1 MDAMVLETQEWLNG
15 TYSGVAGFET
25 FSEDELDGVTGN
37 GTFRRLIQALQIEV
51 NRQYGASIT
60 VDGDF
65 GSGTLNALPD
75 IIAPSSSVNN
85 IHYII
90 QGSLWCKGYSAGELD
105 GIYGESTQAGV
116 ENFQNDAGITADGI
130 IRPYI
135 LQGIMNTDGYK
146 FSGTKGSNE
155 YYKHLVQLGMNT
167 YYASK
172 VGLTAPNGEWERK
185 AHQNFI
191 KCCQVEWGATPVDGI
206 WGTGTMNS
214 APTLSRNTTGYTN
227 SKRLLEWGLTINGFY
242 PGHLTGVFD
251 EDVYDAV
258 YRFQD
263 FLCLGADGIAG
274 TNTWASLLSSRGN
287 TSRAATACDT
297 STRLTVETA
306 NNLRA
311 AGYTDIGRYLTNART
326 GTLDK
331 KMTAEELEI
340 IEAAGLKVFP
350 IYQTYGGEA
359 AYFTR
364 YQGQRD
370 AEEAKTAAQE
380 FGFPPFATIYF
391 AVDYDALM
399 ADITT
404 NIIPYFQGI
413 NEIMQGSFCV
423 GAYGP
428 RAVCNRLSTYGLITK
443 SFVGDMS
450 SGFTGNIG
458 QIMPSNWAYDQ
469 FYETNVAGI
478 GIDKDIAS
486 QRATA
491 ISPSS
496 FVSYEIPEEPEI
508 TQNFEVFKR
517 IYDLAYEYLEN
528 LSTPTTGVYP
538 SVLNANILALQYL
551 RTAAYT
557 NNTVPG
563 ENIDVSGIAWD
574 IIAGARDDGFNELV
588 EQTYED
594 IIPENIVIT
603 DPLTGT
609 DISFPHYAAT
619 LNACISGTFGF
630 NFEFLEKNVDAFAGW
645 AGDLMQMAGILQL
658 TVDKGYD
665 YFNTQDLKTMIG
677 AAPLSLQ
684 DYHLFTKND
693 SGEIVEMDTKDAGFS
708 REDLYQDVD
717 AYNISRLY
725 DLSSIKLYTALNDY
739 YNVSKHYMKRFSIF
753 KEKLLEQYEVNNLY
767 DVAKKF
773 AKKDVGLLTI
783 VFEKAFGYFDGDHY
797 GEILAL
803 AFEEKMDSL
812 AEAM

>member
-1 MDAMVLETQEWLNG
+1 MDVMVLETQEWLNN
-15 TYSGVAGFET
+15 TYSDIAGFES
-25 FSEDELDGVTGN
+25 FSESELDGVTGK
-37 GTFRRLIQALQIEV
+37 GTFKRLIQALQIEL
-51 NRQYGASIT
+51 NRQYGAGIV
-60 VDGDF
+60 VDGEF
-65 GSGTLNALPD
+65 GGGTLNALPD
-75 IIAPSSSVNN
+75 TIVPSSSINN
-85 IHYII
+85 IHYIL
-90 QGSLWCKGYSAGELD
+90 QGSLWCKGYSAGGLD
-105 GIYGESTQAGV
+105 GIYGEATRSGV

-135 LQGIMNTDGYK
+135 LQGLMNTDGYK
-146 FSGTKGSNE
+146 FSGTEGSNE
-155 YYKHLVQLGMNT
+155 YYKHLVQLRMNT
-167 YYASK
+167 YYASQ

-191 KCCQVEWGATPVDGI
+191 KCCQIEWGATPVDGI

-214 APTLSRNTTGYTN
+214 APILSRNTVGYTN
-227 SKRLLEWGLTINGFY
+227 SKRLLEWGLTVNGFY

-258 YRFQD
+258 YRFQN
-263 FLCLGADGIAG
+263 FLCLGADGVAG
-274 TNTWASLLSSRGN
+274 RNTWASLLSSRGN
-287 TSRAATACDT
+287 TSRSATACDT
-297 STRLTVETA
+297 STRLTLETA
-306 NNLRA
+306 TNLRA

-331 KMTAEELEI
+331 KMTDKELEI
-340 IEAAGLKVFP
+340 IKDAGLRVFP

-359 AYFTR
+359 TYFTR
-364 YQGQRD
+364 YQGQKD

-380 FGFPPFATIYF
+380 FGFPPSVTIYF

-399 ADITT
+399 IDITT

-413 NEIMQGSFCV
+413 NEIMKGSFQV

-428 RAVCNRLSTYGLITK
+428 RAVCNRLSTYGLIEK
-443 SFVGDMS
+443 SFVADMS

-458 QIMPSNWAYDQ
+458 QIMPANWAYDQ
-469 FYETNVAGI
+469 FYETNEAGI
-478 GIDKDIAS
+478 GIDKNIAS
-486 QRATA
+486 PRATA
-491 ISPSS
+491 ISPAN

-508 TQNFEVFKR
+508 TQSFEVFKR

-538 SVLNANILALQYL
+538 SVLNANIVALQYL

-557 NNTVPG
+557 N
-563 ENIDVSGIAWD
+563 SGDGISLSGVAWD
-574 IIAGARDDGFNELV
+574 IIAGARDEAFIELA
-588 EQTYED
+588 EQTYDD

-609 DISFPHYAAT
+609 DIAFPHYAAT
-619 LNACISGTFGF
+619 LNACISGTFGY
-630 NFEFLEKNVDAFAGW
+630 NFEFLEKNVDSFAGW
-645 AGDLMQMAGILQL
+645 AGDLMQMAGILQISA
-658 TVDKGYD
+658 DMGYD
-665 YFNTQDLKTMIG
+665 YFNSQDLKAMIG

-684 DYHLFTKND
+684 NYHLFTRNE
-693 SGEIVEMDTKDAGFS
+693 SGDAVEMDIKDAGFS

-717 AYNISRLY
+717 AYNISKLY
-725 DLSSIKLYTALNDY
+725 DLSSVKLYTALNDY
-739 YNVSKHYMKRFSIF
+739 YNVSKRCMKRFSIF

-767 DVAKKF
+767 AVAERFTKEEL
-773 AKKDVGLLTI
+773 GLLSM
-783 VFEKAFGYFDGDHY
+783 VFEEAFGNFNGPQY

-803 AFEEKMDSL
+803 AFEEEMDSL